1 MAKKFFSVIIVPH
14 SKTNFK
20 TLTFSKRSMKG
31 LVGGAAIVLVVLA
44 VFLVDYFSMTA
55 IRSKYR
61 TLARE
66 NTEQKE
72 MISHYEGSIK
82 RLKST
87 VSSFESYAKKLNIM
101 MGFKSPDVILGEPGL
116 GGGDPGPE
124 GAAEPAPDPQT
135 ISFSAIQ
142 NLTQKADS
150 VEKNLGSLV
159 NMLESQTAR
168 LATTPTIWPA
178 QGWVSSP
185 FGYRIDPFTGKRTFH
200 RGIDIATNFGN
211 PTVATADGNVI
222 EAAYDKF
229 FGRTVIISH
238 GGGIVTQYC
247 HLDKY
252 IVKAGQRI
260 KRGDLL
266 GYVGKTGKALG
277 PHLHYEVRI
286 NDASVNPYNYILEE

>member
-1 MAKKFFSVIIVPH
+1 
-14 SKTNFK
+14 
-20 TLTFSKRSMKG
+20 
-31 LVGGAAIVLVVLA
+31 VVLA
-44 VFLVDYFSMTA
+44 VFLVDYFSMTI

-66 NTEQKE
+66 NKEQKE
-72 MISHYEGSIK
+72 KISNYEGYIN
-82 RLKST
+82 RLKT
-87 VSSFESYAKKLNIM
+87 TISSFESYAKKLNIM
-101 MGFKSPDVILGEPGL
+101 MGFKSPDVIKGEPGL
-116 GGGDPGPE
+116 GGGDSGSK
-124 GAAEPAPDPQT
+124 GAAEPAPDPQST
-135 ISFSAIQ
+135 SFSAIQ
-142 NLTQKADS
+142 NLSQKADS

-159 NMLESQTAR
+159 NILESQTAR

-211 PTVATADGNVI
+211 PVAATADGSVI

-238 GGGIVTQYC
+238 GEGVVTQYC

-266 GYVGKTGKALG
+266 GYIGKTGKALG

-286 NDASVNPYNYILEE
+286 NNTSVNPYNYILEE

>member
-1 MAKKFFSVIIVPH
+1 MANKFFSVIIVPH
-14 SKTNFK
+14 SRTNFK
-20 TLTFSKRSMKG
+20 TLTFSKRSIK
-31 LVGGAAIVLVVLA
+31 LLLGGASLVLVVLS
-44 VFLVDYFSMTA
+44 VILVDYFSMTI

-61 TLARE
+61 TMARE

-72 MISHYEGSIK
+72 KISNYEESIK
-82 RLKST
+82 RLKT
-87 VSSFESYAKKLNIM
+87 TISSFESYAKRLNVM
-101 MGFKSPDVILGEPGL
+101 MGFKSPDVIQGEPGL
-116 GGGDPGPE
+116 GGGDPRPKGT
-124 GAAEPAPDPQT
+124 AEPAPDPQS
-135 ISFSAIQ
+135 ISFSAIK
-142 NLTQKADS
+142 NLSQKADS

-159 NMLESQTAR
+159 NILESQTVR

-211 PTVATADGNVI
+211 PVVATADGNVI

-229 FGRTVIISH
+229 FGRTVTISH

-266 GYVGKTGKALG
+266 GYIGKTGKALG

-286 NDASVNPYNYILEE
+286 NDTSVNPYNYILEE

>member
-20 TLTFSKRSMKG
+20 TLTFSKRSVKFF
-31 LVGGAAIVLVVLA
+31 LGGAALAFVVLCL
-44 VFLVDYFSMTA
+44 FLVDYFSMTV

-61 TLARE
+61 VLTKE
-66 NTEQKE
+66 HTEQQEK
-72 MISHYEGSIK
+72 ISSYEASIK
-82 RLKST
+82 DLKT
-87 VSSFESYAKKLNIM
+87 TISSFEGYAKKLNVM
-101 MGFKSPDVILGEPGL
+101 MGLKSPDVIQGEPGL
-116 GGGDPGPE
+116 GGGDPGLE
-124 GAAEPAPDPQT
+124 GAAGPAPDSQS

-142 NLTQKADS
+142 NLNLKADS

-159 NMLESQTAR
+159 NMLESQMAR

-178 QGWVSSP
+178 QGWVSSL
-185 FGYRIDPFTGKRTFH
+185 FGYRMDPFTGKRTFH

-211 PTVATADGNVI
+211 PVVATADGSVVK
-222 EAAYDKF
+222 AVFDKF
-229 FGRTVIISH
+229 YGRTVIISH

-252 IVKAGQRI
+252 VVRAGQKI
-260 KRGDLL
+260 KRGELL

-277 PHLHYEVRI
+277 PHLHYEVRV
-286 NDASVNPYNYILEE
+286 NNTSANPYNYILEE